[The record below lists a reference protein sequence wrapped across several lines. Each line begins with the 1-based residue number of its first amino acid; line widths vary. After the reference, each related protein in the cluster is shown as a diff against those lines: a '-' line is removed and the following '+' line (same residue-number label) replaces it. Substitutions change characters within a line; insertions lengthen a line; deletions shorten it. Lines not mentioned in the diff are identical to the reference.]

1 MIKKSQKRPVD
12 ATHLGNSYSP
22 DLKGRRDTSIFSVDL
37 HWRRE
42 AQPLPSFLV
51 TEPTVESAL
60 IEDTDDLYT
69 TPHGGRYPVI
79 LFPEEAPKPL
89 SATARSFAQAYYHEG
104 LATSAQ
110 DNLGKRIDCFRA
122 AELLYLHAAS
132 RGDVRAHVGLGL
144 IYAHDHGEGHY
155 FDALSHNLFL
165 DAVLP
170 TEEIERKAH
179 YHLKLAAAHD
189 DPEGIRLYGDT
200 MHDGRG
206 CAIDR
211 EGALACY
218 RKALHM
224 LNKEKAPSPALRGM
238 ALLRLGRAYEGGEG
252 CDHDFATALKHYE
265 DAAGEL
271 EDAIDCG
278 LWYYDVELGQAI
290 RGVKRMRQE
299 ITLMKAAAR

>member
-1 MIKKSQKRPVD
+1 MIKKSEKRPVD

-22 DLKGRRDTSIFSVDL
+22 DLRGRRNTSIFSVDP

-51 TEPTVESAL
+51 TEPTVESVL
-60 IEDTDDLYT
+60 IENTNDLYT
-69 TPHGGRYPVI
+69 TPHGGRYPII

-89 SATARSFAQAYYHEG
+89 SVTARSFAQAYYNEG
-104 LATSAQ
+104 LATSSR

-144 IYAHDHGEGHY
+144 LYTYDHGEGHY
-155 FDALSHNLFL
+155 FDALNTNLFL

-179 YHLKLAAAHD
+179 DHLKLAAAHD
-189 DPEGIRLYGDT
+189 DPEGMCLYGDT

-206 CAIDR
+206 RAIDM
-211 EGALACY
+211 EGALGCY
-218 RKALHM
+218 QKAQHM
-224 LNKEKAPSPALRGM
+224 LNEEEAPSPALRGTV
-238 ALLRLGRAYEGGEG
+238 LLRLGRAYEEGEG

-265 DAAGEL
+265 GAIEEL
-271 EDAIDCG
+271 EEAVNRG

-290 RGVKRMRQE
+290 RGMKRMRQE
-299 ITLMKAAAR
+299 TALMEASAC